1 MFAQLCVEDL
11 ALDVKLKDM
20 KYIQSQLR
28 CVLADNN
35 DFCDPFGLK
44 LKRKFFLLISIHKC
58 KSSFLPSF
66 NIAQVN
72 VPLRHLLKCKTSVY
86 VFLGQRFGF

>member
-44 LKRKFFLLISIHKC
+44 LKRKLFFCWIIQCYSDKWAHLFI
-58 KSSFLPSF
+58 SF
-66 NIAQVN
+66 NADIRQVIN
-72 VPLRHLLKCKTSVY
+72 RP
-86 VFLGQRFGF
+86 FP

>member
-44 LKRKFFLLISIHKC
+44 LKRKFFFAGLL
-58 KSSFLPSF
+58 
-66 NIAQVN
+66 
-72 VPLRHLLKCKTSVY
+72 
-86 VFLGQRFGF
+86 

>member
-44 LKRKFFLLISIHKC
+44 LKRKLILLIIHK
-58 KSSFLPSF
+58 
-66 NIAQVN
+66 
-72 VPLRHLLKCKTSVY
+72 
-86 VFLGQRFGF
+86 